1 MRHKVIATRLAA
13 EGLPLPVPLDAVLG
27 GRRPMPLALDTGT
40 AWKVWA
46 ATRGYTDDHIEVLM
60 SALPSLVASTGY
72 LFEVR
77 RAGSRRWDADGNA
90 VGEVSDEHRRAA
102 ALTLADRKARRETG
116 SAESTNAVS
125 EAKERVP
132 KPSGVIGQ
140 PELPSAPTAPQQA
153 AVTEEMTTVGP
164 TILRMDRIKPRR
176 SDPVIEVRR
185 SAKVQPGPSLRKAVA
200 PRPSAAALK
209 PPPPVAPVPTPL
221 VLDDVFQRITT
232 RRHTLRLAQVWA
244 RLPAGASLIEAERAA
259 VLADVRAELERHGLG
274 CPPRTEIAIRQK
286 LVDLLLGIVKV

>member
-1 MRHKVIATRLAA
+1 
-13 EGLPLPVPLDAVLG
+13 
-27 GRRPMPLALDTGT
+27 MPLALDTGT

-46 ATRGYTDDHIEVLM
+46 AARGYDEEHIEVLM

-164 TILRMDRIKPRR
+164 TIPRKDRIKPRR

-185 SAKVQPGPSLRKAVA
+185 SAKVHPDRACARQLRPAH
-200 PRPSAAALK
+200 L
-209 PPPPVAPVPTPL
+209 PL
-221 VLDDVFQRITT
+221 R
-232 RRHTLRLAQVWA
+232 
-244 RLPAGASLIEAERAA
+244 
-259 VLADVRAELERHGLG
+259 
-274 CPPRTEIAIRQK
+274 
-286 LVDLLLGIVKV
+286 